1 MADRSVSAS
10 GSYQVSVTPAAAF
23 NHAMEITAFKGVS
36 GAAPPPTP
44 APAPLA
50 ISTTTLPAGTVGS
63 TYSATLTA
71 TGGTAPYTWSATGLP
86 AGLSISGSGAIT
98 GTPTATGSFSASIGV
113 LDSSNAK
120 ATQSYS
126 ISIAS
131 APPVITSSITVVQRA
146 TLNKQPSSG
155 GSVTLTLP
163 KATAAGNALIVGVSF
178 WPLDLTS
185 VTDNSGDAF
194 TRGLPTSIY
203 HNVSQG
209 VLYTNFFYARST
221 TGGATTLTLNFSGGS
236 TYVVAA
242 VSELAG
248 LDPAAPFDSAAYPE
262 SLSSTTPWSS
272 AALATST
279 ANEYLFAWAADEWN
293 GLSCSNPTSGWTATQ
308 NTAGATLCLVDRTIS
323 AAGSYQV
330 SVTPA
335 AAFNYAMEIAAFKGA
350 ASAPAPAPLAI
361 STTTLPAGT
370 VGSTYSATLTATGGT
385 APYTW
390 SATGLP
396 AGLSIS
402 GSGAI
407 TGTPTATGSFSAS
420 IGVLDSSNAKAT
432 QSYSIS
438 IASAPPVITSSIT
451 VVQRATLN
459 KQPSSGGSVT
469 LTLPKA
475 TAAGNAL
482 IVGVSFWPL
491 DLTSVTDNSGDAFT
505 RGLPTSIY
513 HNVSQGV
520 LYTNFFYARSTTGG
534 ATTLT
539 LNFSGG
545 STYVVAAVSEL
556 AG

>member
-44 APAPLA
+44 APAPLV

-63 TYSATLTA
+63 TYSATFSA
-71 TGGTAPYTWSATGLP
+71 TGGATPYTWSATGLP
-86 AGLSISGSGAIT
+86 AGLSISSSGTIS
-98 GTPTATGSFSASIGV
+98 GTPTATGSFSASISV

-131 APPVITSSITVVQRA
+131 APPVIRSSITVVQRA

-248 LDPAAPFDSAAYPE
+248 LDPSAPFDSAAYHE

-279 ANEYLFAWAADEWN
+279 ANEYLFAWAADEWTN
-293 GLSCSNPTSGWTATQ
+293 PSCSNPTAGWTQTQ
-308 NTAGATLCLVDRTIS
+308 NTAGATLCMADRVVS
-323 AAGSYQV
+323 ASGSYQV

-335 AAFNYAMEIAAFKGA
+335 AAFNYAMEITAFKGA
-350 ASAPAPAPLAI
+350 SGAAPPPTPATAPLVI
-361 STTTLPAGT
+361 STTTLPVGT
-370 VGSTYSATLTATGGT
+370 VGSTYSATLTATGGA
-385 APYTW
+385 APYIW

-402 GSGAI
+402 SGGTI
-407 TGTPTATGSFSAS
+407 TGTPTAAGTQIPSLTVKDANGTTASSSLAVTIGSQAVS
-420 IGVLDSSNAKAT
+420 V
-432 QSYSIS
+432 SIS
-438 IASAPPVITSSIT
+438 PATATVSAGKSQTFT
-451 VVQRATLN
+451 A
-459 KQPSSGGSVT
+459 SVT
-469 LTLPKA
+469 GTTNTGVNWYA
-475 TAAGNAL
+475 SGVQGGDTTSGTISNGIYTAPACG
-482 IVGVSFWPL
+482 
-491 DLTSVTDNSGDAFT
+491 
-505 RGLPTSIY
+505 
-513 HNVSQGV
+513 
-520 LYTNFFYARSTTGG
+520 
-534 ATTLT
+534 
-539 LNFSGG
+539 
-545 STYVVAAVSEL
+545 
-556 AG
+556 

>member
-63 TYSATLTA
+63 TYSATLAA
-71 TGGTAPYTWSATGLP
+71 TGGATPYTWSATGLP
-86 AGLSISGSGAIT
+86 AGLSIGSGGTIT
-98 GTPTATGSFSASIGV
+98 GTPTAIGSFSASIGV

-146 TLNKQPSSG
+146 TLNKQPSSS

-163 KATAAGNALIVGVSF
+163 KATAAGHALIVGVSF

-185 VTDNSGDAF
+185 FTDNSGDAF
-194 TRGLPTSIY
+194 TRGLPSSIY

-221 TGGATTLTLNFSGGS
+221 AGGATTLTLNFSGGS

-242 VSELAG
+242 VSEVAG
-248 LDPAAPFDSAAYPE
+248 LDPAAPFDSAAYHE

-279 ANEYLFAWAADEWN
+279 ANEYLFAWAADEWTN
-293 GLSCSNPTSGWTATQ
+293 PSCSNPTAGWTQTQ
-308 NTAGATLCLVDRTIS
+308 NNAGATLCMVDRVVS
-323 AAGSYQV
+323 ASGSYQV

-335 AAFNYAMEIAAFKGA
+335 AAFNYAMEITAFKGA
-350 ASAPAPAPLAI
+350 SGAAPPPTPATAPLVI
-361 STTTLPAGT
+361 STTTLPVGT
-370 VGSTYSATLTATGGT
+370 VGSTYSATLTATGGA
-385 APYTW
+385 APYIW

-402 GSGAI
+402 SGGTI
-407 TGTPTATGSFSAS
+407 TGTPTAAGTQIPSLTVKDASGTTASSALS
-420 IGVLDSSNAKAT
+420 LTIN
-432 QSYSIS
+432 
-438 IASAPPVITSSIT
+438 
-451 VVQRATLN
+451 
-459 KQPSSGGSVT
+459 SSG
-469 LTLPKA
+469 LPPK
-475 TAAGNAL
+475 
-482 IVGVSFWPL
+482 P
-491 DLTSVTDNSGDAFT
+491 
-505 RGLPTSIY
+505 
-513 HNVSQGV
+513 
-520 LYTNFFYARSTTGG
+520 
-534 ATTLT
+534 ATTLSLLHFGT
-539 LNFSGG
+539 AGFGGDDTSVLQTALNYTAANSAALEIPAG
-545 STYVVAAVSEL
+545 SYNISPISFPQNSYVVMDAGVTVTANSGFGTGDHLLNVNAQNITIIGAAATTSISHMR
-556 AG
+556 